1 MLWQS
6 FAWECAGR
14 RERATV
20 SLPSALVRPAQPDFD
35 FLSRLLRCRLV
46 AEDGLHT
53 AAFALAIRVRGSC
66 DQWFAK
72 EPPEQLAARR
82 RLAAVVQ
89 YRIGRP
95 WLEQLRKSSSQAAA
109 DLEAMLGGLHD
120 VLYDKG
126 RPAPPTFPRP
136 SCRFSSSA
144 PSVSA
149 SAPATRSSGEPAA
162 SKASD
167 E

>member
-1 MLWQS
+1 M
-6 FAWECAGR
+6 A
-14 RERATV
+14 
-20 SLPSALVRPAQPDFD
+20 PSALVRPAQPNFD

-53 AAFALAIRVRGSC
+53 AAFALALRVRGSC
-66 DQWFAK
+66 DQWFSK

-89 YRIGRP
+89 YRIGRV
-95 WLEQLRKSSSQAAA
+95 WLQQLRKSNSQPAAT

-126 RPAPPTFPRP
+126 QPGPAYVPENIVPILIQ
-136 SCRFSSSA
+136 A
-144 PSVSA
+144 PSILA
-149 SAPATRSSGEPAA
+149 NAPATRSSSEPAS
-162 SKASD
+162 SKVSD